1 MNFRCKFR
9 HRRSFPYRVRNFR
22 DLATFSF
29 IFAFYMLKV
38 RHISTSGLS
47 DPLTYKVYYR
57 HRLHSHSDKFHQVWS
72 WYDHPL
78 QSYSVLAA
86 DSLRHLVTLTFDL
99 LTFNSCHTWQ
109 VTWSTLPPRSQ
120 TLRLFFRELWVIMS
134 SLKMHMPPLSMR
146 RITWSVSTDLKIIS
160 FGIPD
165 PDLPIH
171 YTTFIG
177 LWRRLR
183 VVYFRAVQG

>member
-9 HRRSFPYRVRNFR
+9 HRRSFPYRPRPRVRNFR

-29 IFAFYMLKV
+29 IFASYMLKV

-47 DPLTYKVYYR
+47 DPLTYKVFYR
-57 HRLHSHSDKFHQVWS
+57 HRLYSHGDKFHQVWS

-99 LTFNSCHTWQ
+99 LTFNSCHTWR
-109 VTWSTLPPRSQ
+109 VTWPTLPPSSQ
-120 TLRLFFRELWVIMS
+120 TLRLFFSWVMS
-134 SLKMHMPPLSMR
+134 YNVFPENAYAATKHAPNH
-146 RITWSVSTDLKIIS
+146 VIS
-160 FGIPD
+160 EYGFKNNQ
-165 PDLPIH
+165 
-171 YTTFIG
+171 F
-177 LWRRLR
+177 
-183 VVYFRAVQG
+183 